1 MYLGHLVTSE
11 TIVPDPA
18 TMMPIMIA
26 LPSTSVTA
34 VPTLPGNDQVSFDMY
49 VVGLLHV
56 GFRSELSTGLPSEGT
71 VQFLAARSGSA
82 IGCQRPSCHLYILN
96 PKP

>member
-18 TMMPIMIA
+18 TVMPIMNA

-56 GFRSELSTGLPSEGT
+56 GFRSELSTGLHEFAGGT
-71 VQFLAARSGSA
+71 
-82 IGCQRPSCHLYILN
+82 
-96 PKP
+96 